1 SDTPKSGKASSTK
14 RRLTN
19 SLRIRKHGIKI
30 KIPYSWYRSKGIRYK
45 MLTDRLLNKADRLN
59 KAKEQEEELLQLF
72 RLTQAEIDTS
82 LARLNRLRKEKQM
95 IFKRGRKA
103 AAKWPA
109 DSSVDPVVKA
119 VRKVQANGG
128 F

>member
-1 SDTPKSGKASSTK
+1 MRFIS
-14 RRLTN
+14 
-19 SLRIRKHGIKI
+19 
-30 KIPYSWYRSKGIRYK
+30 
-45 MLTDRLLNKADRLN
+45 
-59 KAKEQEEELLQLF
+59 AKLLQKQAELF

-82 LARLNRLRKEKQM
+82 LAWLNRLRKEKQM

-119 VRKVQANGG
+119 VHKVQANSG
-128 F
+128 